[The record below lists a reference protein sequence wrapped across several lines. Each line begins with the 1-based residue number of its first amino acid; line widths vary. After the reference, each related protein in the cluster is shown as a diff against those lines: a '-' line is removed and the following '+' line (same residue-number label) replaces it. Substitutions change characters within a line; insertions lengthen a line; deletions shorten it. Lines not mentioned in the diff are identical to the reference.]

1 MVWFIIATL
10 VAFFIKG
17 LCGFANTLIFNGI
30 LSYTAN
36 NINISLLEVVLGYPS
51 NIILVWKER
60 KSLNWK
66 IWLPLTVLVVA
77 GSIPGIFLL
86 KHTDA
91 GLLKVIFG
99 IAVIIIGIEM
109 LFREM
114 KSSNGK
120 SGGSK
125 IILVLIGIISGL
137 LCGLYGVG
145 ALLAA
150 YVSRVSEN
158 SHEFKANICV
168 VFVVENTIRI
178 ILYAATGILTL
189 AVLKQV
195 VILIPFMLAG
205 CVLLFVNPGIAF
217 AVFYLGNILA
227 ICFVYAAMTGI
238 CEENKLSYM
247 IAVSVIVFAVVAV
260 VIMSKAVG
268 LYVPTGIKSLSSL
281 SSLMSMFY

>member
-1 MVWFIIATL
+1 MIWFIIATL

-36 NINISLLEVVLGYPS
+36 NINISPLEVVLGYPS

-66 IWLPLTVLVVA
+66 IWLPLTALVVA

-86 KHTDA
+86 KHTYA
-91 GLLKVIFG
+91 CLLKVIFG

-114 KSSNGK
+114 KSSKSSNKK

-125 IILVLIGIISGL
+125 FVLVLIGIISGL

-150 YVSRVSEN
+150 YVSRVAEN

-195 VILIPFMLAG
+195 VILIPFMLAAVFLG
-205 CVLLFVNPGIAF
+205 MKSSSVLNEKVIKKIVIVLLILSGI
-217 AVFYLGNILA
+217 VLIINNL
-227 ICFVYAAMTGI
+227 
-238 CEENKLSYM
+238 
-247 IAVSVIVFAVVAV
+247 
-260 VIMSKAVG
+260 
-268 LYVPTGIKSLSSL
+268 
-281 SSLMSMFY
+281 

>member
-1 MVWFIIATL
+1 MIWFIIATL

-36 NINISLLEVVLGYPS
+36 NINISPLEVVLGYPS

-66 IWLPLTVLVVA
+66 IWLPLTALVVA
-77 GSIPGIFLL
+77 GIFLL

-114 KSSNGK
+114 KSSKSSNKK

-125 IILVLIGIISGL
+125 FVLVLIGIISGL

-150 YVSRVSEN
+150 YVSRVAEN

-195 VILIPFMLAG
+195 VILIPFMLAAVFLG
-205 CVLLFVNPGIAF
+205 MKSSSVLNEKVIKKIVIVLLILSGI
-217 AVFYLGNILA
+217 VLIINNL
-227 ICFVYAAMTGI
+227 
-238 CEENKLSYM
+238 
-247 IAVSVIVFAVVAV
+247 
-260 VIMSKAVG
+260 
-268 LYVPTGIKSLSSL
+268 
-281 SSLMSMFY
+281 

>member
-36 NINISLLEVVLGYPS
+36 NINISPLEVVLGYPS

-195 VILIPFMLAG
+195 VMLIPFMLAAVFLG
-205 CVLLFVNPGIAF
+205 MKSSSVLNEKVIKKIVIVLLILSGI
-217 AVFYLGNILA
+217 VLIINNL
-227 ICFVYAAMTGI
+227 
-238 CEENKLSYM
+238 
-247 IAVSVIVFAVVAV
+247 
-260 VIMSKAVG
+260 
-268 LYVPTGIKSLSSL
+268 
-281 SSLMSMFY
+281 

>member
-1 MVWFIIATL
+1 MIWFIIATL

-36 NINISLLEVVLGYPS
+36 NINISPLEVVLGYPS

-66 IWLPLTVLVVA
+66 IWLPLTALVVA

-99 IAVIIIGIEM
+99 IVVIIIGIEM

-114 KSSNGK
+114 KSSKSSNKK

-125 IILVLIGIISGL
+125 IVLVLTGIISGL

-150 YVSRVSEN
+150 YVSRVAEN

-195 VILIPFMLAG
+195 VILIPFMLAAVFLG
-205 CVLLFVNPGIAF
+205 MKSSSVLNEKVIKKIVIVLLILSGI
-217 AVFYLGNILA
+217 VLIINNL
-227 ICFVYAAMTGI
+227 
-238 CEENKLSYM
+238 
-247 IAVSVIVFAVVAV
+247 
-260 VIMSKAVG
+260 
-268 LYVPTGIKSLSSL
+268 
-281 SSLMSMFY
+281 

>member
-36 NINISLLEVVLGYPS
+36 NINISPMEVVLGYPS

-168 VFVVENTIRI
+168 VFVVENMIRI

-195 VILIPFMLAG
+195 VILIPFMLAAVFLG
-205 CVLLFVNPGIAF
+205 MKSSSVLNEKVIKKIVIVLLILSGI
-217 AVFYLGNILA
+217 VLIINNL
-227 ICFVYAAMTGI
+227 
-238 CEENKLSYM
+238 
-247 IAVSVIVFAVVAV
+247 
-260 VIMSKAVG
+260 
-268 LYVPTGIKSLSSL
+268 
-281 SSLMSMFY
+281 

>member
-1 MVWFIIATL
+1 MIWFIIATL

-36 NINISLLEVVLGYPS
+36 NINISPLEVVLGYPS

-66 IWLPLTVLVVA
+66 IWLPLTALVVA

-91 GLLKVIFG
+91 GLLKVICG
-99 IAVIIIGIEM
+99 IAVIVIGVEM

-114 KSSNGK
+114 KSNRESSNRK
-120 SGGSK
+120 PGGAK
-125 IILVLIGIISGL
+125 LVLVLIGIISGL

-150 YVSRVSEN
+150 YVSRVAEN

-178 ILYAATGILTL
+178 ILYVATGILTL
-189 AVLKQV
+189 SVLKQV
-195 VILIPFMLAG
+195 VILIPFMLA
-205 CVLLFVNPGIAF
+205 
-217 AVFYLGNILA
+217 AVFLGMKSSSVLNEKIIKKIVIILLILSGIVLIINNIP
-227 ICFVYAAMTGI
+227 G
-238 CEENKLSYM
+238 
-247 IAVSVIVFAVVAV
+247 
-260 VIMSKAVG
+260 
-268 LYVPTGIKSLSSL
+268 
-281 SSLMSMFY
+281 

>member
-36 NINISLLEVVLGYPS
+36 NINISPLEVVLGYPS
-51 NIILVWKER
+51 NIILAWKER

-195 VILIPFMLAG
+195 VILIPFMLAAVFLG
-205 CVLLFVNPGIAF
+205 MKSSSVLNEKVIKKIVIVLLILSGI
-217 AVFYLGNILA
+217 VLIINNL
-227 ICFVYAAMTGI
+227 
-238 CEENKLSYM
+238 
-247 IAVSVIVFAVVAV
+247 
-260 VIMSKAVG
+260 
-268 LYVPTGIKSLSSL
+268 
-281 SSLMSMFY
+281 

>member
-1 MVWFIIATL
+1 MIWFIIATL

-36 NINISLLEVVLGYPS
+36 NINISPLEVVLGYPS

-66 IWLPLTVLVVA
+66 IWLPLTALVVA

-99 IAVIIIGIEM
+99 SAVIVIGVEM

-114 KSSNGK
+114 KSNRESSNRK

-125 IILVLIGIISGL
+125 LVLVLIGIISGL

-150 YVSRVSEN
+150 YVSRVAEN

-178 ILYAATGILTL
+178 ILYVATGILTL
-189 AVLKQV
+189 SVLKQV
-195 VILIPFMLAG
+195 VILIPFMLA
-205 CVLLFVNPGIAF
+205 
-217 AVFYLGNILA
+217 AVFLGMKSSSVLNEKIIKKIVIILLILSGIVLIINNIP
-227 ICFVYAAMTGI
+227 G
-238 CEENKLSYM
+238 
-247 IAVSVIVFAVVAV
+247 
-260 VIMSKAVG
+260 
-268 LYVPTGIKSLSSL
+268 
-281 SSLMSMFY
+281 

>member
-1 MVWFIIATL
+1 MIWFIIATL

-36 NINISLLEVVLGYPS
+36 NINISPLEVVLGYPS

-66 IWLPLTVLVVA
+66 IWLPLTALVVA

-99 IAVIIIGIEM
+99 IAVIVIGVEM

-114 KSSNGK
+114 KSNRESSNRESSNRKPGD
-120 SGGSK
+120 SK
-125 IILVLIGIISGL
+125 LVLVLIGIISGL

-150 YVSRVSEN
+150 YVSRVAEN

-178 ILYAATGILTL
+178 ILYVATGILTL
-189 AVLKQV
+189 SVLKQV
-195 VILIPFMLAG
+195 VILIPFMLAAVFLG
-205 CVLLFVNPGIAF
+205 MKSSSVLNEKIIKKIVIVLLILSGI
-217 AVFYLGNILA
+217 VLIINNI
-227 ICFVYAAMTGI
+227 
-238 CEENKLSYM
+238 
-247 IAVSVIVFAVVAV
+247 
-260 VIMSKAVG
+260 
-268 LYVPTGIKSLSSL
+268 PR
-281 SSLMSMFY
+281 

>member
-36 NINISLLEVVLGYPS
+36 NINISPLEVVLGYPS

-66 IWLPLTVLVVA
+66 IWFPLTVLVVA

-91 GLLKVIFG
+91 DLLKVIFG

-195 VILIPFMLAG
+195 VILIPFMLAAVFLG
-205 CVLLFVNPGIAF
+205 MKSSSVLNEKVIKKIVIVLLILSGI
-217 AVFYLGNILA
+217 VLIINNL
-227 ICFVYAAMTGI
+227 
-238 CEENKLSYM
+238 
-247 IAVSVIVFAVVAV
+247 
-260 VIMSKAVG
+260 
-268 LYVPTGIKSLSSL
+268 
-281 SSLMSMFY
+281 

>member
-36 NINISLLEVVLGYPS
+36 NINISPLEVVLGYPS

-195 VILIPFMLAG
+195 VILIPVMLAAVFLG
-205 CVLLFVNPGIAF
+205 MKSSSVLNEKVIKKIVIVLLILSGI
-217 AVFYLGNILA
+217 VLIINNL
-227 ICFVYAAMTGI
+227 
-238 CEENKLSYM
+238 
-247 IAVSVIVFAVVAV
+247 
-260 VIMSKAVG
+260 
-268 LYVPTGIKSLSSL
+268 
-281 SSLMSMFY
+281 

>member
-1 MVWFIIATL
+1 MIWFIIATL

-36 NINISLLEVVLGYPS
+36 NINISPLEVVLGYPS

-66 IWLPLTVLVVA
+66 IWLPLTALVVA

-99 IAVIIIGIEM
+99 IAVIVIGVEM

-114 KSSNGK
+114 KSNRESSNRK
-120 SGGSK
+120 PGGSK
-125 IILVLIGIISGL
+125 LVLVLIGIISGL

-150 YVSRVSEN
+150 Y
-158 SHEFKANICV
+158 EFKANICV

-178 ILYAATGILTL
+178 ILYVATGILTL
-189 AVLKQV
+189 SVLKQV
-195 VILIPFMLAG
+195 VILIPFMLA
-205 CVLLFVNPGIAF
+205 
-217 AVFYLGNILA
+217 AVFLGMKSSSVLNEKIIKKIVIILLILSGIVLIINNIP
-227 ICFVYAAMTGI
+227 G
-238 CEENKLSYM
+238 
-247 IAVSVIVFAVVAV
+247 
-260 VIMSKAVG
+260 
-268 LYVPTGIKSLSSL
+268 
-281 SSLMSMFY
+281 

>member
-1 MVWFIIATL
+1 MIWFIIATL

-36 NINISLLEVVLGYPS
+36 NINISPLEVVLGYPS

-66 IWLPLTVLVVA
+66 IWLPLTALVVA

-99 IAVIIIGIEM
+99 IAVIVIGVEM
-109 LFREM
+109 LFREL
-114 KSSNGK
+114 KSSNRISGNGK
-120 SGGSK
+120 NSGSRFV
-125 IILVLIGIISGL
+125 LVVIGIISGL

-150 YVSRVSEN
+150 YVSRVAEN

-178 ILYAATGILTL
+178 ILYVATGILTL
-189 AVLKQV
+189 SVLKQV
-195 VILIPFMLAG
+195 VILIPFMLA
-205 CVLLFVNPGIAF
+205 
-217 AVFYLGNILA
+217 AVFLGMKSSSVLNEKIIKKIVIILLILSGIVLIINNIP
-227 ICFVYAAMTGI
+227 G
-238 CEENKLSYM
+238 
-247 IAVSVIVFAVVAV
+247 
-260 VIMSKAVG
+260 
-268 LYVPTGIKSLSSL
+268 
-281 SSLMSMFY
+281 

>member
-1 MVWFIIATL
+1 MIWFIIATL

-36 NINISLLEVVLGYPS
+36 NINISPLEVVLGYPS

-99 IAVIIIGIEM
+99 IAVIVIGIEM

-114 KSSNGK
+114 KSNNRT

-125 IILVLIGIISGL
+125 MVLVLIGIISGL

-150 YVSRVSEN
+150 YMSRVAEN
-158 SHEFKANICV
+158 SHEFKANSCV

-178 ILYAATGILTL
+178 ILYTATGILTL

-195 VILIPFMLAG
+195 VILIPFMLAAVFLG
-205 CVLLFVNPGIAF
+205 MKSSSVLNEKIIKKIVIVLLILSGI
-217 AVFYLGNILA
+217 VLIINNL
-227 ICFVYAAMTGI
+227 
-238 CEENKLSYM
+238 
-247 IAVSVIVFAVVAV
+247 
-260 VIMSKAVG
+260 
-268 LYVPTGIKSLSSL
+268 
-281 SSLMSMFY
+281 

>member
-1 MVWFIIATL
+1 MIWFIIATL

-36 NINISLLEVVLGYPS
+36 NINISPLEVVLGYPS

-66 IWLPLTVLVVA
+66 IWLPLTALVVA

-99 IAVIIIGIEM
+99 IAVIVIGVEM

-114 KSSNGK
+114 KSNRESGNRK
-120 SGGSK
+120 PGGSK
-125 IILVLIGIISGL
+125 LVLVLIGIISGL

-150 YVSRVSEN
+150 YVSRVAEN

-178 ILYAATGILTL
+178 ILYVATGILTL
-189 AVLKQV
+189 SVLKQV
-195 VILIPFMLAG
+195 VILIPFMLA
-205 CVLLFVNPGIAF
+205 
-217 AVFYLGNILA
+217 AVFLGMKSSSVLNEKIIKKIVIILLILSGIVLIINNIP
-227 ICFVYAAMTGI
+227 G
-238 CEENKLSYM
+238 
-247 IAVSVIVFAVVAV
+247 
-260 VIMSKAVG
+260 
-268 LYVPTGIKSLSSL
+268 
-281 SSLMSMFY
+281 

>member
-30 LSYTAN
+30 LRYTAN
-36 NINISLLEVVLGYPS
+36 NINISPLEVVLGYPS

-195 VILIPFMLAG
+195 VILIPFMLAAVFLG
-205 CVLLFVNPGIAF
+205 MKSSSVLNEKVIKKIVIVLLILSGI
-217 AVFYLGNILA
+217 VLIINNL
-227 ICFVYAAMTGI
+227 
-238 CEENKLSYM
+238 
-247 IAVSVIVFAVVAV
+247 
-260 VIMSKAVG
+260 
-268 LYVPTGIKSLSSL
+268 
-281 SSLMSMFY
+281 

>member
-1 MVWFIIATL
+1 MIWFIIATL

-36 NINISLLEVVLGYPS
+36 NINISPLEVVLGYPS

-99 IAVIIIGIEM
+99 IAVIVIGIEM

-114 KSSNGK
+114 KSNNRT

-125 IILVLIGIISGL
+125 MVLVLIGIISGL

-150 YVSRVSEN
+150 YVSRVAEN
-158 SHEFKANICV
+158 SHEFKANSCV

-178 ILYAATGILTL
+178 ILYTATGILTL

-195 VILIPFMLAG
+195 VILIPFMLA
-205 CVLLFVNPGIAF
+205 
-217 AVFYLGNILA
+217 AVFLGMKSSSVLNDI
-227 ICFVYAAMTGI
+227 II
-238 CEENKLSYM
+238 NKF
-247 IAVSVIVFAVVAV
+247 VIVL
-260 VIMSKAVG
+260 VI
-268 LYVPTGIKSLSSL
+268 LSGFVL
-281 SSLMSMFY
+281 IINNL

>member
-36 NINISLLEVVLGYPS
+36 NINISPLEVVLGYPS

-195 VILIPFMLAG
+195 VILIPFMLA
-205 CVLLFVNPGIAF
+205 
-217 AVFYLGNILA
+217 
-227 ICFVYAAMTGI
+227 
-238 CEENKLSYM
+238 
-247 IAVSVIVFAVVAV
+247 AVSV
-260 VIMSKAVG
+260 SYTH
-268 LYVPTGIKSLSSL
+268 LTLPTILL
-281 SSLMSMFY
+281 V

>member
-30 LSYTAN
+30 LGFTVN
-36 NINISLLEVVLGYPS
+36 NINISPLEVVLGYPS
-51 NIILVWKER
+51 NLILVWKER

-66 IWLPLTVLVVA
+66 IWFPLTILVVA

-91 GLLKVIFG
+91 GILKIIFG
-99 IAVIIIGIEM
+99 IAVIVIGIEM
-109 LFREM
+109 LCREL
-114 KSSNGK
+114 KPGKK

-125 IILVLIGIISGL
+125 LVLGVIGLVSGL

-150 YVSRVSEN
+150 YVSRVTETSQ
-158 SHEFKANICV
+158 EFKANICV
-168 VFVVENTIRI
+168 VFFVANTIRI
-178 ILYAATGILTL
+178 ILYAVTGIITV
-189 AVLKQV
+189 AILKQV

-205 CVLLFVNPGIAF
+205 VFLGMKSGNVLNEKLIKKIVIILLIISGVVLIVNN
-217 AVFYLGNILA
+217 L
-227 ICFVYAAMTGI
+227 
-238 CEENKLSYM
+238 
-247 IAVSVIVFAVVAV
+247 
-260 VIMSKAVG
+260 
-268 LYVPTGIKSLSSL
+268 
-281 SSLMSMFY
+281 

>member
-1 MVWFIIATL
+1 MIWFIIATL

-36 NINISLLEVVLGYPS
+36 NINISPLEVVLGYPS

-60 KSLNWK
+60 KFLNWK
-66 IWLPLTVLVVA
+66 IWLPLTALVVA

-86 KHTDA
+86 KHTDV

-99 IAVIIIGIEM
+99 IAVIVIGVEM

-114 KSSNGK
+114 KNNSKRSNRT

-125 IILVLIGIISGL
+125 MVLVLIGIISGL

-150 YVSRVSEN
+150 YVSRVVEN

-178 ILYAATGILTL
+178 ILYAVTGILTL

-195 VILIPFMLAG
+195 VILIPFMLAAVFLG
-205 CVLLFVNPGIAF
+205 MKSSSVLNEKVIKKIVIVLLILSGI
-217 AVFYLGNILA
+217 VLIINNI
-227 ICFVYAAMTGI
+227 
-238 CEENKLSYM
+238 
-247 IAVSVIVFAVVAV
+247 
-260 VIMSKAVG
+260 
-268 LYVPTGIKSLSSL
+268 PR
-281 SSLMSMFY
+281 

>member
-17 LCGFANTLIFNGI
+17 LCGFANTLIFNVI

-36 NINISLLEVVLGYPS
+36 NINISPLEVVLGYPS

-195 VILIPFMLAG
+195 VILIPFMLAAVFLG
-205 CVLLFVNPGIAF
+205 MKSSSVLNEKVIKKIVIVLLILSGI
-217 AVFYLGNILA
+217 VLIINNL
-227 ICFVYAAMTGI
+227 
-238 CEENKLSYM
+238 
-247 IAVSVIVFAVVAV
+247 
-260 VIMSKAVG
+260 
-268 LYVPTGIKSLSSL
+268 
-281 SSLMSMFY
+281 

>member
-36 NINISLLEVVLGYPS
+36 NINISPLEVVLGYPS

-168 VFVVENTIRI
+168 VFVVENMIRI

-195 VILIPFMLAG
+195 VILIPFMLAAVFLG
-205 CVLLFVNPGIAF
+205 MKSSSVLNEKVIKKIVIVLLILSGI
-217 AVFYLGNILA
+217 VLIINNL
-227 ICFVYAAMTGI
+227 
-238 CEENKLSYM
+238 
-247 IAVSVIVFAVVAV
+247 
-260 VIMSKAVG
+260 
-268 LYVPTGIKSLSSL
+268 
-281 SSLMSMFY
+281 

>member
-1 MVWFIIATL
+1 MIWFIIATL

-36 NINISLLEVVLGYPS
+36 NINISPLEVVLGYPS

-66 IWLPLTVLVVA
+66 IWLPLTALVVA

-114 KSSNGK
+114 KSSKSSNKK

-125 IILVLIGIISGL
+125 IVLVLTGIISGL
-137 LCGLYGVG
+137 
-145 ALLAA
+145 
-150 YVSRVSEN
+150 R
-158 SHEFKANICV
+158 H
-168 VFVVENTIRI
+168 
-178 ILYAATGILTL
+178 
-189 AVLKQV
+189 
-195 VILIPFMLAG
+195 
-205 CVLLFVNPGIAF
+205 
-217 AVFYLGNILA
+217 
-227 ICFVYAAMTGI
+227 
-238 CEENKLSYM
+238 
-247 IAVSVIVFAVVAV
+247 
-260 VIMSKAVG
+260 
-268 LYVPTGIKSLSSL
+268 
-281 SSLMSMFY
+281 